1 MVRVLFLILFAS
13 LTSQAM
19 GQASIVNRPIKGT
32 AIILGG
38 LAAGGVA
45 LHCAARS
52 QCVPPKL
59 KELMR
64 AKLDRTVQQ
73 AFDYIP
79 APKDL
84 PGLPGAVKVPGKDRN
99 SAGKLRPRW
108 DLPSGDF
115 AEWDSQHGEVEIY
128 DKRGKHKGVV
138 DPKTGAKIKPAVP
151 GRRAST

>member
-1 MVRVLFLILFAS
+1 MIRALLLLFFAS
-13 LTSQAM
+13 LTTQAM
-19 GQASIVNRPIKGT
+19 GQASIVHRPIKGT

-38 LAAGGVA
+38 LAASGVVM
-45 LHCAARS
+45 HCAARS
-52 QCVPPKL
+52 RCMPPKL
-59 KELMR
+59 KEFAR
-64 AKLDRTVQQ
+64 RTLDRQEFQ

-108 DLPSGDF
+108 ELPSGDF

-151 GRRAST
+151 RRRAST